1 MTLIFTMTSLK
12 TTGRTLII
20 KNGSLSNVMT
30 RKKMRKLSILF
41 DPEHDNTITETLL
54 LMMLLVA
61 GGLVGAIVTSL
72 VLYMLGVL

>member
-1 MTLIFTMTSLK
+1 MTNLK
-12 TTGRTLII
+12 ITGGTLTI

-30 RKKMRKLSILF
+30 RKEMRKLSNLF